1 MKTITTDRKLRRKM
15 RVSRKIRGTA
25 DRPRIS
31 VYRSSK
37 YIYAQAID
45 DVARKTL
52 CASSSI
58 NIDTKEKI
66 NKSVQAKQTGVAL
79 GKALLEKKVKAAVF
93 DRGVYSYLG
102 RVQKLAEGLREA
114 GIQI

>member
-1 MKTITTDRKLRRKM
+1 MKTITTERKLRRKA
-15 RVSRKIRGTA
+15 RVSRNIHGTA

-45 DVARKTL
+45 DVNRVTL
-52 CASSSI
+52 CASSSKKLEL
-58 NIDTKEKI
+58 KEKA
-66 NKSVQAKQTGVAL
+66 KKTAQAKEAGKAL
-79 GKALLEKKVKAAVF
+79 GKALVEKKIKTAVF
-93 DRGVYSYLG
+93 DRGSYSYLG
-102 RVQKLAEGLREA
+102 RVKELAEGVREA

>member
-15 RVSRKIRGTA
+15 RVSRNIRGTA

-37 YIYAQAID
+37 FIYAQAID
-45 DVARKTL
+45 DEKRVTV
-52 CASSSI
+52 CSSTSKKLES
-58 NIDTKEKI
+58 KEKA
-66 NKSVQAKQTGVAL
+66 NKATQAKQTGVAL
-79 GKALLEKKVKAAVF
+79 GKALLEKKINKAVF
-93 DRGVYSYLG
+93 DRGVYTYLG
-102 RVQKLAEGLREA
+102 RVKQLAEGLREA

>member
-15 RVSRKIRGTA
+15 RVSRKIRGTTE
-25 DRPRIS
+25 RPRIS

-37 YIYAQAID
+37 FIYAQAID
-45 DVARKTL
+45 DVKRVTV
-52 CASSSI
+52 CSSTSAKL
-58 NIDTKEKI
+58 DSKEKG
-66 NKSVQAKQTGVAL
+66 NKSAQAKQAGIAL
-79 GKALLEKKVKAAVF
+79 GKALLEKNIKAAVF